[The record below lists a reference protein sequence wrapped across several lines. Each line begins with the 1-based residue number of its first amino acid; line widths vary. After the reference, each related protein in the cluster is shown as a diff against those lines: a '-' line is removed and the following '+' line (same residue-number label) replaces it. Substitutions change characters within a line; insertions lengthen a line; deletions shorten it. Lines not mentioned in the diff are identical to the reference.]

1 MFEPRSNG
9 CRYSLR
15 CGFCETRRLPC
26 SLPPLPVFVEIIK
39 SDQKPG
45 TQIPFPQF
53 LFLDFFYRTGH
64 STDQQAASH
73 AEFRH
78 AHVFGPKA
86 KSPQLPLPPPP
97 FPSLPLGSDG
107 TFSGAIIVAVRCTGS
122 SLTLPFDFLLPL
134 TCIIS
139 SFCVLQLPL
148 LSPLACEAASAA
160 ELSFFRSS

>member
-1 MFEPRSNG
+1 
-9 CRYSLR
+9 L
-15 CGFCETRRLPC
+15 
-26 SLPPLPVFVEIIK
+26 
-39 SDQKPG
+39 
-45 TQIPFPQF
+45 
-53 LFLDFFYRTGH
+53 
-64 STDQQAASH
+64 
-73 AEFRH
+73 
-78 AHVFGPKA
+78 FGPKA
-86 KSPQLPLPPPP
+86 KSPPLPLPPPP

>member
-1 MFEPRSNG
+1 MDVDIACGVAFVKPGDFPALSHHFPSLLKSLNPTKSQGPKSPFLSFFSWIFFVSHGLFDSSAG
-9 CRYSLR
+9 CFS
-15 CGFCETRRLPC
+15 RRVSSCPC
-26 SLPPLPVFVEIIK
+26 VWPK
-39 SDQKPG
+39 SQKP
-45 TQIPFPQF
+45 
-53 LFLDFFYRTGH
+53 
-64 STDQQAASH
+64 SAA
-73 AEFRH
+73 AT
-78 AHVFGPKA
+78 
-86 KSPQLPLPPPP
+86 PPP

-107 TFSGAIIVAVRCTGS
+107 AFSGAIIVAVRCTGS

>member
-1 MFEPRSNG
+1 MG
-9 CRYSLR
+9 YS
-15 CGFCETRRLPC
+15 T
-26 SLPPLPVFVEIIK
+26 
-39 SDQKPG
+39 
-45 TQIPFPQF
+45 
-53 LFLDFFYRTGH
+53 H
-64 STDQQAASH
+64 QQAAFH

-78 AHVFGPKA
+78 AHVFGPEA

-107 TFSGAIIVAVRCTGS
+107 SFSGAIIVAVRCIGS

>member
-1 MFEPRSNG
+1 MDVDIA
-9 CRYSLR
+9 
-15 CGFCETRRLPC
+15 CG
-26 SLPPLPVFVEIIK
+26 VAFV
-39 SDQKPG
+39 KPG
-45 TQIPFPQF
+45 DFPALSHHFPSLLKSLNPTKSQGPKSPFLSF
-53 LFLDFFYRTGH
+53 FSWIFFYRTGY
-64 STDQQAASH
+64 STHQQAASH

-139 SFCVLQLPL
+139 SFCILQLPL

>member
-1 MFEPRSNG
+1 MDVDIA
-9 CRYSLR
+9 
-15 CGFCETRRLPC
+15 CG
-26 SLPPLPVFVEIIK
+26 VAFV
-39 SDQKPG
+39 KPG
-45 TQIPFPQF
+45 DFPALSHHFPSLLKSLNPTKSQGPKSPFLSFFSWIF
-53 LFLDFFYRTGH
+53 LIARAIRLISRLLLTP
-64 STDQQAASH
+64 S
-73 AEFRH
+73 EFRH

-86 KSPQLPLPPPP
+86 KSPQLPLPPPA

-107 TFSGAIIVAVRCTGS
+107 AFPGAIIVAVRCTGS

-139 SFCVLQLPL
+139 SFCILQLPL